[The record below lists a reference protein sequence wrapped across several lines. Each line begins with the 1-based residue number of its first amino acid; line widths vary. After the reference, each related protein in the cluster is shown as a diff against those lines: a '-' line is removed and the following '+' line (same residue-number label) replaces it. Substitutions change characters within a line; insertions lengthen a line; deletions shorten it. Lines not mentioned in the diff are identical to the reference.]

1 LVKHTLPGTCKS
13 LPFDNG
19 FFPPASVASVLKSG
33 NMNLVLNNNEPGNFH
48 FCKKVIDGAHFVSM
62 PEQQI
67 ETELQLK
74 GGYDNELLDSTC
86 GYYTHNIDHGY
97 VLAHYIW
104 HESAGRYV
112 TNYRNTIDDISSMFQ
127 RRLERLYEICSSH
140 GNRFYIYYSPQQ
152 YKTLKID
159 NDIYDLTD
167 METIKDQLDKSFPTG
182 ENIILCF
189 SNIIRKNKN
198 NIFYLPAADYIKF
211 CKHAEYRNKKN

>member
-1 LVKHTLPGTCKS
+1 
-13 LPFDNG
+13 
-19 FFPPASVASVLKSG
+19 
-33 NMNLVLNNNEPGNFH
+33 MNLVLNNNEPGNFH